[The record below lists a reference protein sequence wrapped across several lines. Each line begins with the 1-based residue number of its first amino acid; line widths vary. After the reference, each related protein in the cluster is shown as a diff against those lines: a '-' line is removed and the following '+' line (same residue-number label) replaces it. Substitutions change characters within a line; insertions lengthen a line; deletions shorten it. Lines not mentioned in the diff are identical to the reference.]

1 MEYQFREADVL
12 EQTDRLGFIHE
23 KLDIK
28 LLILFVLSRL
38 PKPVSFETLT
48 DLVMVDD
55 GFDYFEYT
63 QCLDELVNSGNV
75 DQKDT
80 SYKITRMGS
89 VNEDTVESG
98 IPYSV
103 RLKAENKARPL
114 IEKMK
119 RDALIGTSHER
130 AKNGGTNVR
139 LSLSDG
145 LGEVVSMSVLV
156 ADEQQAGKI
165 EENFRENAETIYQQL
180 VTLLSK
186 EAEKPQSDKTDA

>member
-1 MEYQFREADVL
+1 M

-63 QCLDELVNSGNV
+63 QCLDELVSSGNIE
-75 DQKDT
+75 KEG
-80 SYKITRMGS
+80 SGYKITRMGS

-130 AKNGGTNVR
+130 ARNGGYNVR

-145 LGEVVSMSVLV
+145 LGEVISMSVLV
-156 ADEQQAGKI
+156 ADETQAGKI
-165 EENFRENAETIYQQL
+165 EDNFRENAEKLYQQI
-180 VTLLSK
+180 VVLLSK
-186 EAEKPQSDKTDA
+186 APENPQNDEAKA

>member
-1 MEYQFREADVL
+1 M
-12 EQTDRLGFIHE
+12 EQTDRFGFIHE

-38 PKPVSFETLT
+38 PKPVSFDALT
-48 DLVMVDD
+48 ELVMVDD

-63 QCLDELVNSGNV
+63 QCLDELVRSGNV
-75 DQKDT
+75 ERDGS
-80 SYKITRMGS
+80 SYKISRMGS
-89 VNEDTVESG
+89 VNEDTVESS

-130 AKNGGTNVR
+130 AKNGGCNVR

-145 LGEVVSMSVLV
+145 LGEIVTMSVLV
-156 ADEQQAGKI
+156 ADEAQAQKI
-165 EENFRENAETIYQQL
+165 EANFRENAEQIYQKL
-180 VTLLSK
+180 VALLS
-186 EAEKPQSDKTDA
+186 EEPQENSADPPQTGI

>member
-1 MEYQFREADVL
+1 M

-38 PKPVSFETLT
+38 PKPVGFDTLT

-63 QCLDELVNSGNV
+63 QCLDELVRSENV
-75 DQKDT
+75 EKQGT
-80 SYKITRMGS
+80 SYQITRMGK
-89 VNEDTVESG
+89 VNEDTVESSV
-98 IPYSV
+98 PYSV

-114 IEKMK
+114 VEKMK

-145 LGEVVSMSVLV
+145 LGEIVTMSVLV
-156 ADEQQAGKI
+156 ADDEQAKKI
-165 EENFRENAETIYQQL
+165 EANFRENAEDTYQKI
-180 VTLLSK
+180 VALLSEEPGK
-186 EAEKPQSDKTDA
+186 EQ

>member
-1 MEYQFREADVL
+1 MEQN
-12 EQTDRLGFIHE
+12 DRLGFIHE

-38 PKPVSFETLT
+38 PRPVDFDTLT

-63 QCLDELVNSGNV
+63 QCLDELVRSENV
-75 DQKDT
+75 EKQGT
-80 SYKITRMGS
+80 SYQITRMGK
-89 VNEDTVESG
+89 VNEDTVESSV
-98 IPYSV
+98 PYSV

-114 IEKMK
+114 VEKMK
-119 RDALIGTSHER
+119 RDALIGTAHER

-145 LGEVVSMSVLV
+145 LGEIVTMSVLV
-156 ADEQQAGKI
+156 ADDEQAKKI
-165 EENFRENAETIYQQL
+165 EANFRENAEDTYQKI
-180 VTLLSK
+180 VALLSEEPGK
-186 EAEKPQSDKTDA
+186 EQ

>member
-1 MEYQFREADVL
+1 M
-12 EQTDRLGFIHE
+12 EQTDRFGFIHE

-38 PKPVSFETLT
+38 PKPVPFDTLT
-48 DLVMVDD
+48 ELVMVDD

-63 QCLDELVNSGNV
+63 QCLDELLKSGNIE
-75 DQKDT
+75 QEGN

-89 VNEDTVESG
+89 VNEDTVESS

-103 RLKAENKARPL
+103 RLKAEKKFQPL

-130 AKNGGTNVR
+130 AKNGGCNVR

-145 LGEVVSMSVLV
+145 LGEIVSMSVLV
-156 ADEQQAGKI
+156 ADEHQAMQI
-165 EENFRENAETIYQQL
+165 EENFRGNAEVLYQRL
-180 VTLLSK
+180 VAMLTD
-186 EAEKPQSDKTDA
+186 PSDSTES